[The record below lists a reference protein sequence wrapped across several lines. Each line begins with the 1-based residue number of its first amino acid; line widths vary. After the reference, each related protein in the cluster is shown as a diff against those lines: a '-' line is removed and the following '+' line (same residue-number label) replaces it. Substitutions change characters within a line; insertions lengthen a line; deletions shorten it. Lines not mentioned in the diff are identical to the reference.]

1 MPKIL
6 RHIAKTAT
14 PFCATLLLFGT
25 IPVQAAGHPQCARPE
40 EVAVMD
46 ISALQQELMVAALS
60 CGGTARSEFNDF
72 QLSWKTTLQNSDQ
85 KMQTAFQEILGKDG
99 EKAYHTFKTRL
110 ATNAELQRISNVPA
124 YCATAH
130 YKVLALGAL
139 IKALENTG
147 LSGQAKA
154 AGLKHFAVAAE
165 QPGFVWPI
173 TACETTAQ
181 TTPAAG
187 AETTSAITG
196 GTTGTSASGLHQ
208 K

>member
-6 RHIAKTAT
+6 RHIAKCAT
-14 PFCATLLLFGT
+14 PVCATLLLFT
-25 IPVQAAGHPQCARPE
+25 SLPVKAAEHPQCARPE

-60 CGGTARSEFNDF
+60 CGGTAREEFNDF
-72 QLSWKTTLQNSDQ
+72 QLGWKATLQNSDK
-85 KMQTAFQEILGKDG
+85 KMLTAFHEILGKGG
-99 EKAYHTFKTRL
+99 EKAYHTFKTKL

-124 YCATAH
+124 YCSATH
-130 YKVLALGAL
+130 YKALALGAL
-139 IKALENTG
+139 IRALENAG
-147 LSGQAKA
+147 LTGQAKA
-154 AGLKHFAVAAE
+154 TGLKHFAVAAE
-165 QPGFVWPI
+165 QPGFAWPI

-187 AETTSAITG
+187 TETASAVTG
-196 GTTGTSASGLHQ
+196 GTTAASASGPHQ